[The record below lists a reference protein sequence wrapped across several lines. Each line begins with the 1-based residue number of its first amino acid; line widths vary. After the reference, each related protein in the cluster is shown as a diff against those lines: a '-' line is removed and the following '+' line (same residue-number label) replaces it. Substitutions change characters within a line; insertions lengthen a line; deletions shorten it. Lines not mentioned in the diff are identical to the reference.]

1 MVFNRLM
8 DQTLLIRE
16 DGLGINQAKPPY
28 NKGLWI
34 HFSLVSLPRMEG
46 RIIGRYKGEG
56 PGPLLI
62 CIGGMHGNESAGI
75 LAIKEVLRLLD
86 IEKDFNPGFH
96 YKGSFVGI
104 LGNLPAIQR
113 GQRFIDRDLNRMLLP
128 EELERITSTSEELW
142 TAEDRECIE
151 LIRTIEE
158 EKKEFL
164 PSASL
169 ILDLHTTTADGGIF
183 TIAADDK
190 MSRTLAKGLHAP
202 VIQGFEEKLK
212 GTTLGFFNRPAKDSY
227 CIVFEAG
234 QHNDPESVYRTAAA
248 IVNCM
253 RTIGSVDSR
262 DVDHRHDGMLIKMSE
277 GLPKVTRLIYH
288 YRIAPQ
294 EQFVMNPGYSNFQ
307 QLTAGE
313 IVAQNEHGPV
323 TSPVGGLILMPK
335 YQALGDD
342 GFFVVEVVE

>member
-104 LGNLPAIQR
+104 LGNLPAIQ
-113 GQRFIDRDLNRMLLP
+113 
-128 EELERITSTSEELW
+128 
-142 TAEDRECIE
+142 
-151 LIRTIEE
+151 
-158 EKKEFL
+158 K
-164 PSASL
+164 
-169 ILDLHTTTADGGIF
+169 
-183 TIAADDK
+183 
-190 MSRTLAKGLHAP
+190 
-202 VIQGFEEKLK
+202 
-212 GTTLGFFNRPAKDSY
+212 
-227 CIVFEAG
+227 
-234 QHNDPESVYRTAAA
+234 
-248 IVNCM
+248 
-253 RTIGSVDSR
+253 
-262 DVDHRHDGMLIKMSE
+262 
-277 GLPKVTRLIYH
+277 
-288 YRIAPQ
+288 
-294 EQFVMNPGYSNFQ
+294 
-307 QLTAGE
+307 
-313 IVAQNEHGPV
+313 
-323 TSPVGGLILMPK
+323 
-335 YQALGDD
+335 
-342 GFFVVEVVE
+342 